1 LFEPTSKLTNFNL
14 TNPLLVATYD
24 GDQIPERWNAKS
36 RGLENLLFR
45 ERGIERRLRT
55 ARRGVGH
62 AKLNLLNSGGG
73 RREGRS
79 GEELRDAHGERP
91 NAMTP
96 RACRMVWRE
105 LEPREAR

>member
-1 LFEPTSKLTNFNL
+1 MFEPTSKLTNFNL

-55 ARRGVGH
+55 ARRGFGH
-62 AKLNLLNSGGG
+62 VKLNLLNSGGG

-79 GEELRDAHGERP
+79 GEELRDALLEFARKIRKGGEVNRVS
-91 NAMTP
+91 A
-96 RACRMVWRE
+96 VSIQ
-105 LEPREAR
+105 